1 MKNIDFCNIVNFR
14 IESEMF
20 GQDIGI
26 DLGTA
31 TIIAYVRGKGIV
43 LREPS
48 VVAVNRKTD
57 EVLAVG
63 NEARR
68 MIGRTPD
75 NIIAIRP
82 LEGGVISEYK
92 YAEKM
97 LKTFLNKISKGGI
110 FSPRVMVCVPST
122 ITEVEK
128 KAVID
133 VILAAGA
140 KKVYLIQEPIA
151 AAIGAGLDISKPYG
165 NVVIDVGGGTTDIAV
180 IALDGA
186 VVSKSVKI
194 AGDNFDEA
202 IIQHLKKKFNL
213 VVGKITAEEAKKNIG
228 TVSPKSTHKEM
239 EITGRDLIT
248 GLPKTEMITSKDM
261 YEALSDLA
269 LDLIEEFIQ
278 LLESTPPELVADISS
293 KGIYM
298 TGGGSLIDGMDKL
311 FEKQT
316 GINVVVAE
324 DALSCVAVG
333 TGKALEKMEPE
344 DRNIWI

>member
-1 MKNIDFCNIVNFR
+1 
-14 IESEMF
+14 MF

-31 TIIAYVRGKGIV
+31 TIIAYVKGKGIV
-43 LREPS
+43 LREPA
-48 VVAVNRKTD
+48 VVAVNKKTD

-63 NEARR
+63 HEARR

-75 NIIAIRP
+75 DIIAVRP

-97 LKTFLNKISKGGI
+97 LRAFLKKISRGNI

-122 ITEVEK
+122 ITEVER

-133 VILAAGA
+133 VILSAGA
-140 KKVYLIQEPIA
+140 KKVYLIEEPMA
-151 AAIGAGLDISKPYG
+151 AALGAGLDISKPYG
-165 NVVIDVGGGTTDIAV
+165 NVIMDVGGGTTDIAV

-202 IIQHLKKKFNL
+202 IVQYLKKKFNL

-228 TVSPKSTHKEM
+228 TVSPKNNHKEM
-239 EITGRDLIT
+239 EVIGRDLIT
-248 GLPKTEMITSKDM
+248 GLPKTEIITSKDM
-261 YEALSDLA
+261 YDALSDLA
-269 LDLIEEFIQ
+269 LNLVEEFRQ
-278 LLESTPPELVADISS
+278 LLEITPPELVADIST

-298 TGGGSLIDGMDKL
+298 TGGGSLIDGMEKL
-311 FEKQT
+311 FTKQT
-316 GINVVVAE
+316 GINVIIAE

-333 TGKALEKMEPE
+333 TGKALEKIEPE

>member
-1 MKNIDFCNIVNFR
+1 
-14 IESEMF
+14 MF

-31 TIIAYVRGKGIV
+31 TIIAYVKGKGIV
-43 LREPS
+43 LREPA
-48 VVAVNRKTD
+48 VVAVNKKTD

-63 NEARR
+63 HEARR
-68 MIGRTPD
+68 MIGRTPS
-75 NIIAIRP
+75 NIIAVRP

-97 LKTFLNKISKGGI
+97 LRAFLKKITRGNI

-122 ITEVEK
+122 ITEVER

-133 VILAAGA
+133 VILSAGA

-151 AAIGAGLDISKPYG
+151 AALGAGLDISKPYG

-186 VVSKSVKI
+186 VISKSVKI

-202 IIQHLKKKFNL
+202 IVQYLKKKYNL
-213 VVGKITAEEAKKNIG
+213 VVGKITAEEAKINIG
-228 TVSPKSTHKEM
+228 TVSAKNSNKEM

-248 GLPKTEMITSKDM
+248 GLPKTELITSKDM
-261 YEALSDLA
+261 YDALTELSLK
-269 LDLIEEFIQ
+269 LVEEFRQ
-278 LLESTPPELVADISS
+278 VLEMTPPELVADIST

-298 TGGGSLIDGMDKL
+298 TGGGALIDGMDKL
-311 FEKQT
+311 FTKQT
-316 GINVVVAE
+316 GINVIIAE
-324 DALSCVAVG
+324 DALSCVAAG
-333 TGKALEKMEPE
+333 TGKALEKVEPE
-344 DRNIWI
+344 EGIFKIKRR

>member
-1 MKNIDFCNIVNFR
+1 
-14 IESEMF
+14 MF

-31 TIIAYVRGKGIV
+31 TIIAYVKGKGIV
-43 LREPS
+43 LREPA
-48 VVAVNRKTD
+48 VVAVNKKTD

-63 NEARR
+63 HEARR

-75 NIIAIRP
+75 DIIAIRP

-97 LKTFLNKISKGGI
+97 LRAFLKKISRGNI

-122 ITEVEK
+122 ITEVER

-133 VILAAGA
+133 VILSAGA
-140 KKVYLIQEPIA
+140 KKVYLIEEPMA
-151 AAIGAGLDISKPYG
+151 AALGAGLDISKPYG
-165 NVVIDVGGGTTDIAV
+165 NVIMDVGGGTTDIAV

-202 IIQHLKKKFNL
+202 IVQYLKKKFNL

-228 TVSPKSTHKEM
+228 TVSPKNNHKEM
-239 EITGRDLIT
+239 EVIGRDLIT
-248 GLPKTEMITSKDM
+248 GLPKTEIITSKDM
-261 YEALSDLA
+261 YDALSDLA
-269 LDLIEEFIQ
+269 LNLVEEFRQ
-278 LLESTPPELVADISS
+278 LLEVTPPELVADIST

-311 FEKQT
+311 FTKQT
-316 GINVVVAE
+316 GINVIIAE

-333 TGKALEKMEPE
+333 TGKALEKIEPE
-344 DRNIWI
+344 DRNIWV

>member
-1 MKNIDFCNIVNFR
+1 
-14 IESEMF
+14 MF

-31 TIIAYVRGKGIV
+31 TIIAYVKGKGIV
-43 LREPS
+43 LREPA
-48 VVAVNRKTD
+48 VVAVNKKTD

-63 NEARR
+63 HEARR

-75 NIIAIRP
+75 DIIAVRP

-97 LKTFLNKISKGGI
+97 LRAFLKKISRGNI

-122 ITEVEK
+122 ITEVER

-133 VILAAGA
+133 VILSAGA
-140 KKVYLIQEPIA
+140 KKVYLIEEPMA
-151 AAIGAGLDISKPYG
+151 AALGAGLDISKPYG
-165 NVVIDVGGGTTDIAV
+165 NVIMDVGGGTTDIAV

-202 IIQHLKKKFNL
+202 IVQYLKKKFNL

-228 TVSPKSTHKEM
+228 TVSPKNNHKEM
-239 EITGRDLIT
+239 EVIGRDLIT
-248 GLPKTEMITSKDM
+248 GLPKTEIITSKDM
-261 YEALSDLA
+261 YDALSDLA
-269 LDLIEEFIQ
+269 LNLVEEFRQ
-278 LLESTPPELVADISS
+278 LLEITPPELVADIST

-298 TGGGSLIDGMDKL
+298 TGGGSLIDGMEKL
-311 FEKQT
+311 FTKQT
-316 GINVVVAE
+316 GINVIIAE

-333 TGKALEKMEPE
+333 TGKALEKIEPE
-344 DRNIWI
+344 DRNIWV

>member
-1 MKNIDFCNIVNFR
+1 
-14 IESEMF
+14 MF

-31 TIIAYVRGKGIV
+31 TIIAYVKGKGIV
-43 LREPS
+43 LREPA
-48 VVAVNRKTD
+48 VVAVNKKTD

-63 NEARR
+63 HEARR

-75 NIIAIRP
+75 DIIAVRP

-97 LKTFLNKISKGGI
+97 LRAFLKKISRGNI

-122 ITEVEK
+122 ITEVER

-133 VILAAGA
+133 VILSAGA
-140 KKVYLIQEPIA
+140 KKVYLIEEPMA
-151 AAIGAGLDISKPYG
+151 AALGAGLDISKPYG
-165 NVVIDVGGGTTDIAV
+165 NVIMDVGGGTTDIAV

-202 IIQHLKKKFNL
+202 IVQYLKKKFNL

-228 TVSPKSTHKEM
+228 TVSPKNNHKEM
-239 EITGRDLIT
+239 EVIGRDLIT
-248 GLPKTEMITSKDM
+248 GLPKTEIITSKDM
-261 YEALSDLA
+261 YDALSDLA
-269 LDLIEEFIQ
+269 LNLVEEFRQ
-278 LLESTPPELVADISS
+278 LLEVTPPELVADIST

-298 TGGGSLIDGMDKL
+298 TGGGSLIDGMEKL
-311 FEKQT
+311 FTKQT
-316 GINVVVAE
+316 GINVIIAE

-333 TGKALEKMEPE
+333 TGKALEKIEPE

>member
-1 MKNIDFCNIVNFR
+1 
-14 IESEMF
+14 MF

-31 TIIAYVRGKGIV
+31 TVIAYVKGKGIV

-48 VVAVNRKTD
+48 VVAINKKTD

-63 NEARR
+63 HEARR
-68 MIGRTPD
+68 MIGRTPE
-75 NIIAIRP
+75 NIIAIKP
-82 LEGGVISEYK
+82 LEGGIISDYK
-92 YAEKM
+92 YTEKM
-97 LKTFLNKISKGGI
+97 LRAFLKKISKGSL
-110 FSPRVMVCVPST
+110 FPPKVMVCVPST

-128 KAVID
+128 KAVVD
-133 VILAAGA
+133 VISSAGA

-165 NVVIDVGGGTTDIAV
+165 NVIIDVGGGTTDIAV

-194 AGDNFDEA
+194 AGDNFDDA
-202 IIQHLKKKFNL
+202 ILQYVKKKFNL
-213 VVGKITAEEAKKNIG
+213 VIGDITAEEVKKTIG
-228 TVSPKSTHKEM
+228 TVTANNGNKEM

-248 GLPKTEMITSKDM
+248 GLPKTAIITSKDM
-261 YEALSDLA
+261 HEALSGLA
-269 LDLIEEFIQ
+269 LEIIEEFRQ
-278 LLESTPPELVADISS
+278 LLEITPPELVADIST

-298 TGGGSLIDGMDKL
+298 TGGGALIEGIDKL
-311 FEKQT
+311 FTKET
-316 GINVVVAE
+316 GINVIVAE

-333 TGKALEKMEPE
+333 TGKALEKIEPE
-344 DRNIWI
+344 DGSFSFKRK

>member
-1 MKNIDFCNIVNFR
+1 M
-14 IESEMF
+14 IEIRVKRGNMF

-31 TIIAYVRGKGIV
+31 TVIAYVKGKGIV

-48 VVAVNRKTD
+48 VVAINKKTD

-63 NEARR
+63 HEARR
-68 MIGRTPD
+68 MIGRTPE
-75 NIIAIRP
+75 NIIAIKP
-82 LEGGVISEYK
+82 LEGGIISDYK
-92 YAEKM
+92 YTEKM
-97 LKTFLNKISKGGI
+97 LRAFLKKISKGSL
-110 FSPRVMVCVPST
+110 FPPKVMVCVPST

-128 KAVID
+128 KAVVD
-133 VILAAGA
+133 VISSAGA

-165 NVVIDVGGGTTDIAV
+165 NVIIDVGGGTTDIAV

-194 AGDNFDEA
+194 AGDNFDDA
-202 IIQHLKKKFNL
+202 ILQYVKKKFNL
-213 VVGKITAEEAKKNIG
+213 VIGDITAEEVKKTIG
-228 TVSPKSTHKEM
+228 TVTANNGNKEM

-248 GLPKTEMITSKDM
+248 GLPKTAIITSKDM
-261 YEALSDLA
+261 HEALSGLA
-269 LDLIEEFIQ
+269 LEIIEEFRQ
-278 LLESTPPELVADISS
+278 LLEITPPELVADIST

-298 TGGGSLIDGMDKL
+298 TGGGALIEGIDKL
-311 FEKQT
+311 FTKET
-316 GINVVVAE
+316 GINVIVAE

-333 TGKALEKMEPE
+333 TGKALEKIEPE
-344 DRNIWI
+344 DGSFSFKRK